1 MTLLEGNGRDR
12 MEIFKT
18 GFFFSSPA
26 YTHHKKIH
34 VIYIAV
40 NWVLPSSGLNL
51 RGTTETYVTYMME
64 QRMTGLFCLPIFSQP
79 VDAFKLSMKYYRDTQ
94 SVICYISNKCPSS
107 LYLIQTIKL
116 EKLCL
121 QICTTFITL

>member
-18 GFFFSSPA
+18 GFFFSSLV

-40 NWVLPSSGLNL
+40 NWVLPKFRLEFKRYNRNL
-51 RGTTETYVTYMME
+51 HNVYDGAKSDRPLLPPYFLTTCG
-64 QRMTGLFCLPIFSQP
+64 RF
-79 VDAFKLSMKYYRDTQ
+79 
-94 SVICYISNKCPSS
+94 
-107 LYLIQTIKL
+107 
-116 EKLCL
+116 
-121 QICTTFITL
+121 